1 MDKFSRLSSLIGT
14 EKVTALKNKHVA
26 IFGLGGVGG
35 FVCEALVRSNI
46 GEFSLI
52 DNDVVDITNFN
63 RQIIATNENLGK
75 KKVDAMTERIM
86 SINNDVKVHKYDLF
100 FSSETTANIDLSN
113 VDYIVD
119 AIDSIQSKIA
129 LIKIAKE
136 KNIPIISSMGTARK
150 MNPNDFIV
158 CDISKTEIDPLARN
172 LRLKL
177 RKQGINHVKVVYS
190 KEKPLSCNNNTLGS
204 NAFVPSSAGLLIAS
218 EVIKDLIK

>member
-75 KKVDAMTERIM
+75 KKVEAMTERIL
-86 SINNDVKVHKYDLF
+86 SINSGAIIHKYDLF
-100 FSSETTANIDLSN
+100 FSNENVDLIDFSN

-150 MNPNDFIV
+150 MNPMGFIV
-158 CDISKTEIDPLARN
+158 SDISKTETDPLARN
-172 LRLKL
+172 IRLKL
-177 RKQGINHVKVVYS
+177 RKEGINHLKVVYS
-190 KEKPLSCNNNTLGS
+190 KEKPLECNDNALGS

>member
-113 VDYIVD
+113 IDYIVD
-119 AIDSIQSKIA
+119 AIDSIDSKIA
-129 LIKIAKE
+129 LIKLAKE
-136 KNIPIISSMGTARK
+136 NDIPIISSMGTARK

-158 CDISKTEIDPLARN
+158 CDISKTEMDPLARN

-190 KEKPLSCNNNTLGS
+190 KEKPLECNRNALGS
-204 NAFVPSSAGLLIAS
+204 NSFVPSSAGLLIAS
-218 EVIKDLIK
+218 EVIKDLIN

>member
-1 MDKFSRLSSLIGT
+1 MDKFSRLTSLIGI
-14 EKVTALKNKHVA
+14 ENVTALKNKHVA

-75 KKVDAMTERIM
+75 KKVEAMTERIL
-86 SINNDVKVHKYDLF
+86 SINSGAIIHKYDLF
-100 FSSETTANIDLSN
+100 FSNENVDLIDFSN

-150 MNPNDFIV
+150 MNPMGFIV
-158 CDISKTEIDPLARN
+158 SDISKTETDPLARN
-172 LRLKL
+172 IRLKL
-177 RKQGINHVKVVYS
+177 RKEGINHLKVVYS
-190 KEKPLSCNNNTLGS
+190 KEKPLKCSDNALGS

>member
-1 MDKFSRLSSLIGT
+1 MDKFSRLSSLIGI

-75 KKVDAMTERIM
+75 KKVEAMTERIL
-86 SINNDVKVHKYDLF
+86 SINSGTIIHKYDLF
-100 FSSETTANIDLSN
+100 FSNENVDLIDFSN

-119 AIDSIQSKIA
+119 AIDSIQSKIT

-150 MNPNDFIV
+150 MNPMGFIV
-158 CDISKTEIDPLARN
+158 SDISKTETDPLARN
-172 LRLKL
+172 IRLKL
-177 RKQGINHVKVVYS
+177 RKEGINHLKVVYS
-190 KEKPLSCNNNTLGS
+190 KEKPLKCNDNALGS